1 MKDNKQFM
9 WANLV
14 HLGSNF
20 WNEEGNTKGREH
32 RSTPCASP
40 KLLFDRACWDAHM
53 EELKNAGVNTLII
66 DIGDAIRYES
76 HPEIAL
82 EGSWSH
88 EEMKKEIEKLRSMG
102 FELVP
107 KLNFSSCHDIWLKDY
122 SRMLSTP
129 VYYQVCKDIIGEV
142 NELFHPKYFHL
153 GMDEETYN
161 HQKNFTYAV
170 VRHGDLWW
178 KDFYFLVDCVES
190 GGARPWVWS
199 DYAWNHPELFL
210 EKMPKDVVQ
219 SNWYYSSKMRPE
231 DEGFAE
237 LHAVRVGTFEML
249 DKHGYD
255 QVPTGSI
262 YSADNNLEL
271 LTARC
276 KELISPEHFIGMM
289 QTSWE
294 RIDPDWMHVHH
305 KAAEHIRIAKD
316 VFEKN

>member
-1 MKDNKQFM
+1 MKENKQFM
-9 WANLV
+9 WAELV

-40 KLLFDRACWDAHM
+40 KLLFNRTCWDAHM
-53 EELKNAGVNTLII
+53 EELKDAGVNTLVI

-88 EEMKKEIEKLRSMG
+88 DEMKKEIEKLHSMG

-129 VYYQVCKDIIGEV
+129 IYYQVCKDLIEEV
-142 NELFHPKYFHL
+142 NELFKAKYFHL
-153 GMDEETYN
+153 GMDEETYG
-161 HQKNFTYAV
+161 HQKNFDYAV

-178 KDFYFLVDCVES
+178 KDFYFLVDCVER

-210 EKMPKDVVQ
+210 EKMPKDVIQ
-219 SNWYYSSKMRPE
+219 SNWHYSWRMRPE
-231 DEGFAE
+231 DEGFEKYA
-237 LHAVRVGTFEML
+237 HRVGTFEL
-249 DKHGYD
+249 LEKHGYD
-255 QVPTGSI
+255 QVPTGSVF
-262 YSADNNLEL
+262 SADNNLEL
-271 LTARC
+271 LTALC
-276 KELISPEHFIGMM
+276 KETLSPEHFMGMM
-289 QTSWE
+289 QTTWE

-305 KAAEHIRIAKD
+305 KAAEHIRIAKEQ
-316 VFEKN
+316 FEKN